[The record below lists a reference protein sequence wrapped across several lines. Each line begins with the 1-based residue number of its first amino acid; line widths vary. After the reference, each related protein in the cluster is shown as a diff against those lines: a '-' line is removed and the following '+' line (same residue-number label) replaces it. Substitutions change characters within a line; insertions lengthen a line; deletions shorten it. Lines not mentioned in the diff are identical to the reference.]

1 MINISGLSQGES
13 TPSNSAIGRIYVLLK
28 MTQDEL
34 ADIYHGSIINPNS
47 LYPTLEQIQN
57 LSIITRADRQFTSYD
72 RHIIK
77 KVADDSIEA
86 IERAAEALM
95 TNAPKIMI
103 KSMKRLLGSIINDRL
118 DEYLPFL
125 EKFYKKMQTLK
136 GDEFL
141 SNLRDSWDSSGDI
154 EGTLG
159 YLAPEEIARGFPGI
173 EDMSSEERLA
183 QIKKFVKEC
192 ILLDNT
198 LRG

>member
-1 MINISGLSQGES
+1 MINISSLSQGES
-13 TPSNSAIGRIYVLLK
+13 SPSSSATGRIYTLLK
-28 MTQDEL
+28 ITQDEL
-34 ADIYHGSIINPNS
+34 ADIYHGAIINPSS

-77 KVADDSIEA
+77 KVADDSIEV
-86 IERAAEALM
+86 IERAAESLM

-141 SNLRDSWDSSGDI
+141 SNLRDSSDSEDI

-159 YLAPEEIARGFPGI
+159 YLAPEEIVRGFPGI

-198 LRG
+198 LCG